1 MTRSKGPNVSV
12 LVDAFLGIPW
22 RQRREL
28 GSLMFISDL
37 SLEKSVEVRVRW
49 CMPATLALRKW
60 KQGDQEYSL
69 EATRL
74 VHLRKVKDIVLSLC
88 LETEKLELLLRD
100 TLPISDQ
107 IKSQDF
113 LSSDFITQTTPSGP
127 SSALAG
133 EESTETPFPASKHGI
148 VPASQV

>member
-1 MTRSKGPNVSV
+1 
-12 LVDAFLGIPW
+12 
-22 RQRREL
+22 
-28 GSLMFISDL
+28 
-37 SLEKSVEVRVRW
+37 
-49 CMPATLALRKW
+49 MPAILALRKW

-69 EATRL
+69 EAMKL
-74 VHLRKVKDIVLSLC
+74 EHLCKVKDVVLSLY
-88 LETEKLELLLRD
+88 LETEKLEILLRD

-107 IKSQDF
+107 IKNQDF

-133 EESTETPFPASKHGI
+133 KGSTETPFPASKHGI